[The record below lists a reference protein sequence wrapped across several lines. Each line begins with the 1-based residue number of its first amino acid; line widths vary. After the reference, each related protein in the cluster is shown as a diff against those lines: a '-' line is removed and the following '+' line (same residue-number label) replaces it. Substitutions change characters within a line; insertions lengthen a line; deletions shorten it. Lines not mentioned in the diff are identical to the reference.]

1 MSRPAKPA
9 RVLYYIDADVLGLAK
24 ILAEIRGDVTYP
36 GDPGGPVKGG
46 RVRAACTVKNPATL
60 DEVWIP
66 ETAHQGWL
74 IITRDKAI
82 QDNRAEIEAVR
93 AQASER
99 EHQEQVQNE
108 LVLRFEQVAAILR
121 DLDIKALWA
130 AAEDAERRVLIEEL
144 VDSVTVFPDHLEVTV
159 GGAPPLNVL
168 YSEVGLKE
176 SENVRVGGGTWYKTP
191 RRVGSADLWLP
202 AA

>member
-46 RVRAACTVKNPATL
+46 RLRAACTVTTPATL

-66 ETAHQGWL
+66 ETARQGWL

-82 QDNRAEIEAVR
+82 QENRAEIEAVR
-93 AQASER
+93 VNGARMITLAGP
-99 EHQEQVQNE
+99 
-108 LVLRFEQVAAILR
+108 
-121 DLDIKALWA
+121 
-130 AAEDAERRVLIEEL
+130 DA
-144 VDSVTVFPDHLEVTV
+144 VTTFDQLEVLMCNWRAIEGKLT
-159 GGAPPLNVL
+159 
-168 YSEVGLKE
+168 EVGPFIYTATRTGPLKAVPL
-176 SENVRVGGGTWYKTP
+176 S
-191 RRVGSADLWLP
+191 
-202 AA
+202 